1 MNMYVHIHTG
11 TRPPGLST
19 STRFPAFPQ
28 VPCRRAH
35 VVIRQD
41 LQEGRCLICLTN
53 ACTCL
58 RQTGQKLR
66 PSHPSSSELPLSD
79 NTTARVMPIQPNT
92 AYTFRETRAV
102 RTLCREFYR

>member
-1 MNMYVHIHTG
+1 MCTYI
-11 TRPPGLST
+11 
-19 STRFPAFPQ
+19 PAHA
-28 VPCRRAH
+28 RRAFQPQ
-35 VVIRQD
+35 RASPPSPRS
-41 LQEGRCLICLTN
+41 LAGGRMLSFDRISRKGDASSASRTHAHAFVRLV
-53 ACTCL
+53 
-58 RQTGQKLR
+58 RRLR

>member
-53 ACTCL
+53 ACACL
-58 RQTGQKLR
+58 RQTGQKASTKPSIFERAALVRQHHR
-66 PSHPSSSELPLSD
+66 PRH
-79 NTTARVMPIQPNT
+79 AYT
-92 AYTFRETRAV
+92 AYYS
-102 RTLCREFYR
+102 LYIS